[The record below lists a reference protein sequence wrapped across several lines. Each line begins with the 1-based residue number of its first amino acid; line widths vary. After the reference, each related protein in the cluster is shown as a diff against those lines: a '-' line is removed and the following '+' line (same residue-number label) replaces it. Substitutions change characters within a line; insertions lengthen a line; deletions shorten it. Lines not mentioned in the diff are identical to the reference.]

1 MNITIATEA
10 SKATH
15 IKFIS
20 KSESESIR
28 DFEGKS
34 GSTTTRYEDNCKIVY
49 ISTGDNE
56 ISLKECRDSVANVIR
71 KLGQEKESE
80 VSITLTDSNLTA
92 SVIEGIIL
100 GDYTFDKYLTEKR
113 VHVTD
118 VELIGADEEQINK
131 ARVIA
136 EGVCYARDLVN
147 ENAEIVTPAFLAEEA
162 IKIANV
168 TPEIEAEIL
177 TEKEI
182 QEKGLG
188 MLWAVGQ
195 GSSTPPRLIIL
206 KYVGDPSSEE
216 SIAIVGKG
224 VTFDTG
230 GLNLKPSGSI
240 ESMRSDMSGAAGV
253 LGTIKAIS
261 KLKPKINVTAVVTS
275 AQNAIS
281 STAYFPGDIIT
292 AYNGTTVEV
301 LNTDAEGRLCL
312 GDAISY
318 VKENYSPTKIVN
330 MATLT
335 GAIVIALGDTI
346 AGLFSNNKEFKNE
359 LFVAGEEVGES
370 LWEFPI
376 RKEHHELL
384 KSSIADLQN
393 IGKKPRNAGSI
404 TAAAFLNHFAGDTPW
419 CHLDIAGTSWNK
431 EAPSGINHK
440 FATGFGVRTLSNVW
454 LE

>member
-1 MNITIATEA
+1 MNISIATEA

-15 IKFIS
+15 IRFIT
-20 KSESESIR
+20 KSDSESIR
-28 DFEGKS
+28 DFEGKTA
-34 GSTTTRYEDNCKIVY
+34 STATRYENDTKVVY
-49 ISTGDNE
+49 ISTGDSE
-56 ISLKECRDSVANVIR
+56 ITAKECRDSIANIIR
-71 KLGQEKESE
+71 KLGQEKDSE
-80 VSITLTDSNLTA
+80 VSITISDSSLTPA
-92 SVIEGIIL
+92 IIEGVIL
-100 GDYTFDKYLTEKR
+100 GDYTFDKYLKEKR
-113 VHVTD
+113 VHVSD
-118 VELIGADEEQINK
+118 IELIGANEEQITK
-131 ARVIA
+131 AQVIA

-147 ENAEIVTPAFLAEEA
+147 ENAEIITPAYLAEEA
-162 IKIANV
+162 LKIANA

-182 QEKGLG
+182 KEKGLG

-195 GSSTPPRLIIL
+195 GSNTPPRLIVL
-206 KYVGDPSSEE
+206 KYIGDPSTDE
-216 SIAIVGKG
+216 STAIVGKG

-253 LGTIKAIS
+253 MGTIKAIS
-261 KLKPKINVTAVVTS
+261 VLKPKINVTAVITS
-275 AQNAIS
+275 ASNAIS
-281 STAYFPGDIIT
+281 NTAYFPGDIIT

-346 AGLFSNNKEFKNE
+346 AGLFSNNEELKNE
-359 LFVAGEEVGES
+359 LFASGELVGES

-393 IGKKPRNAGSI
+393 IGKKARNAGSI

-431 EAPSGINHK
+431 EAPTGINHK
-440 FATGFGVRTLSNVW
+440 FATGFGVRLLSD
-454 LE
+454 LLIK